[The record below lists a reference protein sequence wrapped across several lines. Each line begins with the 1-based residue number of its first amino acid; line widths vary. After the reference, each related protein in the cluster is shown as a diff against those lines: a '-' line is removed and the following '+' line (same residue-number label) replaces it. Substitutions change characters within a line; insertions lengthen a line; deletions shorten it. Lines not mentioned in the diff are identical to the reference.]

1 MKTLISSLLLAASTA
16 LTPAF
21 ASTIHDFTPEN
32 RRPTT
37 TAVSNGTGRCLN
49 TRDKSLVC
57 YLKVSNRHY
66 SLAIHDVDHPGY
78 ATSVFIDCQTGVW
91 KSWGILKKP
100 VLDQYMHGFCT
111 SV

>member
-1 MKTLISSLLLAASTA
+1 MKSLISALVLSAATFSPA
-16 LTPAF
+16 LSAGV
-21 ASTIHDFTPEN
+21 HDFTPEN

-111 SV
+111 AV